1 MKRISPPG
9 GRFALSAIAVAAC
22 FTASNALALGLGRLS
37 VQSALGESLRAEIDI
52 TSMTPEEAAGL
63 RVRIAS
69 PDAFRAAGIDYNA
82 VLPATQAVLQR
93 RSDGRPFLRLTSNR
107 PVQEP
112 FVDVILE
119 LNWSTGRLV
128 REYTMLFDPPTMAR
142 APEAAPTAPA
152 TPARITAA
160 PTPTPPSAAE
170 TPSTQP
176 PAGPAPRSAERRAV
190 PVPAQ
195 SPGASA
201 DAAARAAS
209 TGADEYRVRP
219 GDSLSRIAARTQRP
233 GVSLDQMLVALF
245 RGNQGAFIDNN
256 MNRLRAGAVLSV
268 PSADAATAASPAEA
282 RQVIQAQSEDFGA
295 YRQRLAGVVPAA
307 RTDAASRQASG
318 KVEAQVDDRRAGSA
332 TAPDKLTLSRGGVAT
347 PGSAEDRI
355 SKDREKAAADS
366 RLAELNRNV
375 ESLARAASAP
385 SGAPATGARA
395 PAPPTAAPTLVAAAP
410 APAPVAAPTPA
421 PAIAPA
427 PAPAPTPSTAAPT
440 TAAPTTAA
448 APAAS
453 AVAPAAA
460 RPASA
465 PAVAAAS
472 AARAAPAAPATAS
485 STGVMAWMQENPLLL
500 AAGAAIVALLAGL
513 GIYRVTQRSRRDSGE
528 TSFLESRLQ
537 PDSFFGASG
546 GQRIDTRD
554 AGTASSSM
562 SYSLSQ
568 LDAIGDVDP
577 VAEAD
582 VYLAYGRDLQAE
594 EILKEAMRTTPDRA
608 AIRTKLLEVYAKR
621 RDTKGFELL
630 ASQLYALTRGQG
642 DDWAKAQEMGALI
655 DPDNAMYRPG
665 GAPANMPPTHDRT
678 GEALGASTMPQSVMP
693 ASSSSFRSGFD
704 ATTQAQPVSELD
716 LDLDHSASSVAH
728 AATQPLPGPAPGP
741 ARRDEPAPMDFDLD
755 APDLSLPEVPATP
768 SRTPAAAPVAP
779 MPFDLSSISLDL
791 DLPPAPAPSPAR
803 SAPATASKQ
812 APSAGFDLDLD
823 DAPDSGNPDDSISRK
838 LDLADEFRQIGDV
851 DGARDLLQEV
861 LAKSTGT
868 VRARAQGMLD
878 ELG

>member
-1 MKRISPPG
+1 M
-9 GRFALSAIAVAAC
+9 AACLSAG
-22 FTASNALALGLGRLS
+22 NALALGLGRLS

-52 TSMTPEEAAGL
+52 TSMSPEEAASL

-69 PDAFRAAGIDYNA
+69 PEAFRAAGIDYNT
-82 VLPATQAVLQR
+82 VLPGTQAVMLR
-93 RSDGRPFLRLTSNR
+93 RSDGRPYLRLTSNR

-119 LNWSTGRLV
+119 LTWPAGRLV

-142 APEAAPTAPA
+142 APEAVPTAPA

-160 PTPTPPSAAE
+160 PVPPVTAQSPAA
-170 TPSTQP
+170 
-176 PAGPAPRSAERRAV
+176 PAPRVVERR
-190 PVPAQ
+190 PAPAPAPAPAPTQ
-195 SPGASA
+195 AQAPAPAPAPSGSA
-201 DAAARAAS
+201 DAAPRPA
-209 TGADEYRVRP
+209 TGSADEYRVRP
-219 GDSLSRIAARTQRP
+219 GDNLSRIASRTQRP

-245 RGNQGAFIDNN
+245 RGNPAAFIDSN
-256 MNRLRAGAVLSV
+256 MNRLRAGAVLAV
-268 PSADAATAASPAEA
+268 PSAQTANAASPGEA
-282 RQVIQAQSEDFGA
+282 RQVIQAQSADFGA
-295 YRQRLAGVVPAA
+295 YRQRLAGIVPAA
-307 RTDAASRQASG
+307 RTDTPARQASG
-318 KVEAQVDDRRAGSA
+318 KVEAQVDDRRAGAA
-332 TAPDKLTLSRGGVAT
+332 TPPDKLTLSRGGTAA

-355 SKDREKAAADS
+355 SKGREKAAADS

-375 ESLARAASAP
+375 DSLTRAASAP
-385 SGAPATGARA
+385 VAGTATAGAGTAA
-395 PAPPTAAPTLVAAAP
+395 PSTAAPTLVAAAP
-410 APAPVAAPTPA
+410 VAPPPTATPTLSPAPLPAAASAVAA
-421 PAIAPA
+421 
-427 PAPAPTPSTAAPT
+427 T
-440 TAAPTTAA
+440 TAAV

-453 AVAPAAA
+453 AATPAPVRA
-460 RPASA
+460 ASA
-465 PAVAAAS
+465 PVVAAAS
-472 AARAAPAAPATAS
+472 AARATPTAPVTS
-485 STGVMAWMQENPLLL
+485 NSTGVMAWMEENPLLL

-594 EILKEAMRTTPDRA
+594 EILKEAMRSTPDRA

-630 ASQLYALTRGQG
+630 AAQLYALTRGQG

-655 DPDNAMYRPG
+655 DPDNAMYRDG
-665 GAPANMPPTHDRT
+665 GVPANLPPSHDRA
-678 GEALGASTMPQSVMP
+678 GEALGATTMPQSVMP
-693 ASSSSFRSGFD
+693 ASSAFRSGFD
-704 ATTQAQPVSELD
+704 ATTQAPPASDLD
-716 LDLDHSASSVAH
+716 LDLGHAASNAH
-728 AATQPLPGPAPGP
+728 AATQPLPTA
-741 ARRDEPAPMDFDLD
+741 ARHDPDAPMDFDLD
-755 APDLSLPEVPATP
+755 APDLSLPDLP
-768 SRTPAAAPVAP
+768 SAPMSTPAPAPAAP

-791 DLPPAPAPSPAR
+791 DLPPEVASPALP
-803 SAPATASKQ
+803 AATALKPGPTS
-812 APSAGFDLDLD
+812 GFDLDLD
-823 DAPDSGNPDDSISRK
+823 DASDSGDSDDPISRK
-838 LDLADEFRQIGDV
+838 LDLADEFRQIGDT

-861 LAKSTGT
+861 VAKSTGS